1 MTSRHVNF
9 GLWYDFRNPP
19 PSAVSFE
26 ALYRAS
32 LEQISWAETLG
43 LRLGVADGASLLR

>member
-1 MTSRHVNF
+1 MTRRVNF

-19 PSAVSFE
+19 PSTLSFE

-32 LEQISWAETLG
+32 LEQIA
-43 LRLGVADGASLLR
+43 

>member
-1 MTSRHVNF
+1 MTRRINF

-19 PSAVSFE
+19 PSALSFE

-32 LEQISWAETLG
+32 LEQITWAETLG
-43 LRLGVADGASLLR
+43 FDSVWPYWP